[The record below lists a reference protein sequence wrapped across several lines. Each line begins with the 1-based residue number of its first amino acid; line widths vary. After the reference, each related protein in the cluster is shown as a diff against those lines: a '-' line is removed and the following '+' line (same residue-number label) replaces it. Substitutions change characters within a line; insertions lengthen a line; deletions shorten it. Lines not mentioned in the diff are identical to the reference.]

1 MERHPRSLGMHDC
14 KCTNFGQHSTS
25 SRHWFD
31 VEEVRPQLELK
42 RLAARKSGLR
52 FPEFEPALAMMLIQS
67 GRWSILD
74 LLNNRLNWRR
84 KNNDN
89 PFPSTYE
96 SSLEQWAEQLPDVD
110 AGAALADGRSDLQH
124 LHFVTI
130 DPPDAKDF
138 DDAVCLEE
146 HDSGRTLWVAM
157 QMWPIM

>member
-1 MERHPRSLGMHDC
+1 
-14 KCTNFGQHSTS
+14 
-25 SRHWFD
+25 
-31 VEEVRPQLELK
+31 
-42 RLAARKSGLR
+42 
-52 FPEFEPALAMMLIQS
+52 MMLIQA

-74 LLNNRLNWRR
+74 LLNHRLNWRR

-110 AGAALADGRSDLQH
+110 AVSALADGRSDLQH

-138 DDAVCLEE
+138 DDAVFSKNTILDERCGLP
-146 HDSGRTLWVAM
+146 LL
-157 QMWPIM
+157 MWLIM